1 MFFTALDIEISNL
14 LQLTFTFL
22 AFGRTQFVE
31 MFQLFFFFDQDLL
44 NILLIL
50 AQFFE
55 FSFEMDDAFTD
66 NVVALAE
73 TDWFVAFFYEYLLNV
88 FKLVAQLLL
97 LGLLSFDLSRER
109 LVFSIL
115 FEYLVASAG
124 NTLLGLSNQLH
135 HSLNFRDQDVLLL
148 LLCLSVF
155 IFTLNFGV
163 FELADFSL
171 EGLVSVIDLRS
182 LFLSLLKLLFKGLQF
197 VLMFFLLLLSL
208 FQLESL

>member
-1 MFFTALDIEISNL
+1 MDIEISNL

-55 FSFEMDDAFTD
+55 FSLEMDDAFTD

-155 IFTLNFGV
+155 IFTFNFGV

-171 EGLVSVIDLRS
+171 ESLVSVIDLRS

-208 FQLESL
+208 LQLESL